1 MTSSPESAMT
11 GALAASTVATATDD
25 VGRRRFA
32 RAWTAGSAIAA
43 AVFGW
48 LVTAG
53 TGDFFR
59 HQRLFDD
66 FYEAQANAILHGN
79 LAIPRLTL
87 GFEGIVHDG
96 KTYMYFPPVPAVL
109 RIPVVAFTHALDG
122 RLGAAYLLLAFVLA
136 MAGAGVFVWRVRRLL
151 RPGPVSRGEA
161 WATGALALLL
171 GVGSPALFMG
181 SRAWVYHESALWG
194 IAFAICAYDQIVAFV
209 TSPSGRRLARAG
221 AFGGASL
228 LSRPPI
234 GAGPIAAIALVL
246 AAVVAVRLRP
256 RWQERLRPLGADNV
270 LARADRWLAPLVS
283 VFAIPVVV
291 YVVINY
297 AKFGTLLTVPY
308 DQQVQNLFDPT
319 RARTLAANYNS
330 LFNPRAVP
338 TQVFQYLRPDGVSFQ
353 SFFPWV
359 VFPTSVPHVV
369 GDVVFDKLDHTSS
382 VTATMPAFLVLGVVG
397 GVGVVR
403 RPALAP
409 LRTAVIGAIVV
420 LPVSLSVVYVTE
432 RYTGD
437 LLPLLVL
444 LVVPGFHLAYGWLA
458 ASHAARGAAR
468 VWCRVAVVGLAILVL
483 WGCFATFALALEYQR
498 VLAPFVPDDS
508 RRSYIQFQSDVAE
521 WIGTEPLPVGRGREL
536 PRPAHPNQ
544 LFVVGDCAGLYTPD
558 GRQWA
563 GVERTNRTGQF
574 RLRIRFVAGA
584 PGFTEPVLVSGR
596 GSGRRVIGMRMLGD
610 GRGVFTYSKGGRET
624 GVGIPFDVGGGPRE
638 FDVLM
643 DRRLHE
649 MHVILDGRPLLGVTY
664 DGRSDHFT
672 VGRDPDATDRTLQGS
687 ITSLPVRATLC
698 PKVLSRA
705 R

>member
-1 MTSSPESAMT
+1 MTA
-11 GALAASTVATATDD
+11 ALAATTVATED
-25 VGRRRFA
+25 VGPRRFA
-32 RAWTAGSAIAA
+32 RAWTAGSAIAC

-66 FYEAQANAILHGN
+66 FYDAQAHAILHGN
-79 LAIPRLTL
+79 LALPRLTL
-87 GFEGIVHDG
+87 GLEGIVHDG
-96 KTYMYFPPVPAVL
+96 KTYMYFPPAPAVL

-122 RLGAAYLLLAFVLA
+122 RLGSVYLLLAFALA
-136 MAGAGVFVWRVRRLL
+136 MGGAGVLVWRVRGLL

-161 WATGALALLL
+161 WATGAFAVLL

-194 IAFAICAYDQIVAFV
+194 IAFAICAYDQLVAFLI
-209 TSPSGRRLARAG
+209 SPSGGRLARAG

-246 AAVVAVRLRP
+246 ALVVAVRLRP

-270 LARADRWLAPLVS
+270 LARTDRWLVPLVS
-283 VFAIPVVV
+283 VFAVPVVV

-297 AKFGTLLTVPY
+297 AKFGTLFTVPY
-308 DQQVQNLFDPT
+308 DKQVQNLFDPT

-330 LFNPRAVP
+330 LFNPRAIP
-338 TQVFQYLRPDGVSFQ
+338 TQLLQYVRPDGVSFQ

-369 GDVVFDKLDHTSS
+369 GNVVFDKLDHTSS
-382 VTATMPAFLVLGVVG
+382 VTASMPAFVVLGVLG

-403 RPALAP
+403 KRVLAP
-409 LRTAVIGAIVV
+409 LRTAVVGAIVV
-420 LPVSLSVVYVTE
+420 LPISLSVVYVTE

-444 LVVPGFHLAYGWLA
+444 LVVPGFHVAYGWLA
-458 ASHAARGAAR
+458 ARRDMPGAAR
-468 VWCRVAVVGLAILVL
+468 VWSRVAVVGLAVLVL
-483 WGCFATFALALEYQR
+483 WGCFTTFALALEYQR
-498 VLAPFVPDDS
+498 VLAPFVPDGS
-508 RRSYIQFQSDVAE
+508 RRSYIELQSDVADRL
-521 WIGTEPLPVGRGREL
+521 GTEPLPVRRGREL
-536 PRPAHPNQ
+536 PRAAPVNQ
-544 LFVVGDCAGLYTPD
+544 LFVVGDCAGLYTSD
-558 GRQWA
+558 GKQWV

-574 RLRIRFVAGA
+574 RLRLQFADRA
-584 PGFTEPVLVSGR
+584 PGFSEPILVSGR
-596 GSGRRVIGMRMLGD
+596 GAARRVIGLRMLGD
-610 GRGVFTYSKGGRET
+610 DRGVFTYSAGGHT
-624 GVGIPFDVGGGPRE
+624 DVGIPFDVSGGQRE

-649 MHVILDGRPLLGVTY
+649 MHVILDGRPLLGVGY
-664 DGRSDHFT
+664 DSRSDHFT
-672 VGRDPDATDRTLQGS
+672 VGRDPDATGATFRGS

-698 PKVLSRA
+698 AKVLSRA